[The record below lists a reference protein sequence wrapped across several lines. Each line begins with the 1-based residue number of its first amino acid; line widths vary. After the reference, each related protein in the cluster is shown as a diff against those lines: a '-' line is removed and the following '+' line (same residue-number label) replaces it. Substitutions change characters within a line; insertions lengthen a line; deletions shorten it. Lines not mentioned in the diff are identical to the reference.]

1 MLVPDAL
8 IRNLRVPGS
17 LSLPLEVNRA
27 YRDGFGED
35 HVIVRIND
43 GRAFADDVFD
53 ADGWD
58 VWTGRR
64 RTERCQ
70 GDLFEEVEMPPVRN
84 CSALGCSA
92 QTSAR
97 YPDGWALGSICSATS
112 GQLAIVLCPVHSG
125 ELLSGLMGAKAGGAQ

>member
-17 LSLPLEVNRA
+17 HLPLEVNRA
-27 YRDGFGED
+27 YRDGFDED
-35 HVIVRIND
+35 HVITRIND

-64 RTERCQ
+64 RTEQCQ
-70 GDLFEEVEMPPVRN
+70 GDLFEEVEMPASRN
-84 CSALGCSA
+84 CRVPGCSA

-112 GQLAIVLCPVHSG
+112 GQLAIVLCPVHAS
-125 ELLSGLMGAKAGGAQ
+125 ELLLGLRGVDVGRQP